1 MAKCA
6 RCGRELPAFSI
17 GELSDTCS
25 DCRKADQ
32 AGSVD
37 GTGPYVAKR
46 NSRSLLALTPAT
58 TAIIAINA
66 VVLAAMTIREGVGAL
81 SNPPTETLVRWGAD
95 WGILT
100 LSTQP
105 WRAFTSIWLHV
116 GALHLLLNMWCLNI
130 YGRVTERLFGWRFY
144 LLMYAFAG
152 LCGSL
157 ASLGWRPDR
166 VSAGASG
173 AIFGVA
179 GALVM
184 PYRSGALSADAAVL
198 KRASKSLLT
207 FIGFNLFIGFV
218 VPVIDNSAHLGG
230 LLGGF
235 AMGMLWTRYR
245 HALDRGLLQRIAI
258 VCAVFVGVTFAT
270 VRYVHRWDVLVSQ
283 ASEALEAG
291 HYDEAIAKAKTA
303 IAHAPDDASAY
314 AVLGSAYVAK
324 DQPKEAAE
332 ALEPAVRLDP
342 KDEFALR
349 RLGVAYLRLE
359 RFEDA
364 RRILEQ
370 AVALNEKDYY
380 AQAELGVAYR
390 NLKRDSEALTHLQR
404 AIQLNPDFA
413 YGHYVL
419 GLIRESQKQDQ
430 LALES
435 FRQAVNLEPRDAD
448 YAGHLADS
456 YDARGQHK
464 EAEDVRHKA
473 GLTK

>member
-32 AGSVD
+32 AGPVA
-37 GTGPYVAKR
+37 GAGPYVAER

-66 VVLAAMTIREGVGAL
+66 AVLAAMTIREGVGAL

-105 WRAFTSIWLHV
+105 WRAFTSMWLHV

-184 PYRSGALSADAAVL
+184 PYQSGALSADAAVL

-207 FIGFNLFIGFV
+207 FIGYNLFIGFV

-270 VRYVHRWDVLVSQ
+270 VRYVHRWDVLAVQ
-283 ASEALEAG
+283 ANSALRAEK
-291 HYDEAIAKAKTA
+291 YDEAIAKAKAA
-303 IAHAPDDASAY
+303 IAHAPDDANAY
-314 AVLGSAYVAK
+314 SILGSAYVAK

-332 ALEPAVRLDP
+332 ALEHAVRLDS
-342 KDEFALR
+342 KDEFSFR
-349 RLGVAYLRLE
+349 RLGAAYLRLE
-359 RFEDA
+359 RYEDA
-364 RRILEQ
+364 RRVLEQ
-370 AVALNEKDYY
+370 AVGLNEKDSY
-380 AQAELGVAYR
+380 AQIDLGLAYW
-390 NLKRDSEALTHLQR
+390 NLNRDSEALTHIQR
-404 AIQLNPDFA
+404 SVQLDPDDA
-413 YGHYVL
+413 YAQYVM
-419 GLIRESQKQDQ
+419 GLFQQEHNQDN
-430 LALES
+430 LAFES
-435 FRQAVNLEPRDAD
+435 FRSAVRLEPHASD
-448 YAGHLADS
+448 YASHLADV
-456 YDARGQHK
+456 YDKRGEHK
-464 EAEDVRHKA
+464 EADEVRRKA